1 MSNQAIVEHMDV
13 LDSALMGLPA
23 SPAFF
28 ERHVTTLHLLQHKR
42 LPARRTVSA
51 PYYVTDLGVREFS
64 DPGEFYRAHI
74 EVAGADPLSRSVLAE
89 CGRTCE
95 LRSLGSYLDAVSL
108 FFGDYGALVD
118 VVKSREGEIIGSND
132 YSLLLYSGCVLSQLA
147 DRVAIRFFEEAARVA
162 DRKTDVYGAQHRAS
176 AYEIK
181 RVDDAGAALRR
192 LDACERN
199 LIEDSVEGALDLAI
213 LKNLKALAV
222 MRLGRGLEEVMGLLE
237 GADRLVSQIEGSRDS
252 VTGELLSRAARYRSQ
267 VAINQAQVCVF
278 RESYGDALVILRK
291 NVEYMKAEA
300 YDYLPEALAEFA
312 YVCFLNE
319 RFDEAVS
326 SGVEAFWRL
335 QQIGSLKAMKTVR
348 EIVVA
353 SLARSDRE
361 AEAERIA
368 DDIAADVLGT
378 TRGLVVSCR

>member
-1 MSNQAIVEHMDV
+1 M
-13 LDSALMGLPA
+13 
-23 SPAFF
+23 
-28 ERHVTTLHLLQHKR
+28 
-42 LPARRTVSA
+42 
-51 PYYVTDLGVREFS
+51 
-64 DPGEFYRAHI
+64 
-74 EVAGADPLSRSVLAE
+74 
-89 CGRTCE
+89 
-95 LRSLGSYLDAVSL
+95 
-108 FFGDYGALVD
+108 
-118 VVKSREGEIIGSND
+118 
-132 YSLLLYSGCVLSQLA
+132 
-147 DRVAIRFFEEAARVA
+147 
-162 DRKTDVYGAQHRAS
+162 
-176 AYEIK
+176 
-181 RVDDAGAALRR
+181 
-192 LDACERN
+192 
-199 LIEDSVEGALDLAI
+199 
-213 LKNLKALAV
+213 
-222 MRLGRGLEEVMGLLE
+222 
-237 GADRLVSQIEGSRDS
+237 
-252 VTGELLSRAARYRSQ
+252 TGELLSRAARYRSQ